1 MKKVQFYRNLLFTKY
16 INKKQSKNLKNHDR
30 YLTDF
35 DFSDKIPKKQFRRS
49 VLKYIK
55 QFLIIISI
63 SFAGELLNH
72 FVPLP
77 VPAGIY

>member
-35 DFSDKIPKKQFRRS
+35 DFSDKIPKNNFGGQF
-49 VLKYIK
+49 
-55 QFLIIISI
+55 
-63 SFAGELLNH
+63 
-72 FVPLP
+72 
-77 VPAGIY
+77 